1 MDGSVSEGYDPRDIL
16 QDALDAYREALD
28 ADRDNRDAAY
38 DDLRFL
44 SGEQWEET
52 VKRQRVRDGRP
63 TLTVNR
69 LPQFIRQVTGDIRL
83 NKPAIVVRPVDGGAD
98 VKTAALYSGL
108 IRNIESVSDAD
119 TAYVQAAEHA
129 VSCGMGHFRVTTQ
142 YVADDAWEQDIRIEP
157 VRNPFAV
164 VWDPQ
169 ATKLTR
175 EDARYCFVLER
186 VERKAFRA
194 RFPNAALSDMDR
206 PVPTEWRDWASRDTV
221 LLAEYWVR
229 KPITRRLA
237 ALPTGEVLDVSDAPP
252 EELAALQMAGARFR
266 ESKGHKICSYLI
278 SAGDVLGGPYDWP
291 GKYIPIVPVIGSEIV
306 TGDRVVRHG
315 LVRFAKDPQRMY
327 NYHRS
332 AAVEAIALAPK
343 SPWIATPEQVKNF
356 EEDWARANQDNQAV
370 LLYNPD
376 PAAGGPP
383 QRVAP
388 PPVPAALIQE
398 SALSS
403 DDMKATTGIYDAALG
418 ARSNETSGR
427 AILARQREGDVGTYH
442 YIDNLAKAL
451 AHCGRILVDLIPRIY
466 DTERVVR
473 ILGEDGASE
482 VATLNIETPD
492 GRRINDLSLGRYDV
506 TVKTGPSF
514 STKREESAQAM
525 LEFMRVF
532 PQAAPLLGDML
543 AEAMDWPGS
552 RVIAARLKTM
562 LPPGMAER
570 ADAEAKGEEIPA
582 EVMQMMQQPS
592 PEQMKMQ
599 ADLQAQQAELA
610 MKQQQMEADLLVE
623 QAKLDLERQ
632 RLELERAK
640 AEAQFAIK
648 VSETQAKQAPAVGI
662 MLGADTERAVAE
674 AQVGSSMAMQDMAA
688 NLSAAM
694 SAVAEAAQQMS
705 ATAQQVGIMG
715 AQMAESARLMAAPK
729 RVVRDAQG
737 RATGFEIAPV
747 N

>member
-1 MDGSVSEGYDPRDIL
+1 MDGSVREGYDPRDIL

-28 ADRDNRDAAY
+28 ADKENRDAAY

-44 SGEQWEET
+44 SGEQWDET
-52 VKRQRVRDGRP
+52 VRRQRQRGGRP

-69 LPQFIRQVTGDIRL
+69 LPQFVRQVTGDIRL

-98 VKTAALYSGL
+98 VRVAALYSGL

-129 VSCGMGHFRVTTQ
+129 VACGMGHFRVTTQ

-157 VRNPFAV
+157 VRNTFAV

-186 VERKAFRA
+186 VARKAFRA

-237 ALPTGEVLDVSDAPP
+237 ALPTSEVLDVSDAPP
-252 EELAALQMAGARFR
+252 EELAALQMAGARIR
-266 ESKGHKICSYLI
+266 DSKGHKICSYLI
-278 SAGDVLGGPYDWP
+278 SAGDVLAGPFDWP

-306 TGDRVVRHG
+306 TGDRVIRHG
-315 LVRFAKDPQRMY
+315 LVRFAKDPQRIY

-356 EEDWARANQDNQAV
+356 EDDWARANQDNLSV

-376 PAAGGPP
+376 PQAGGPP
-383 QRVAP
+383 QRIAP
-388 PPVPAALIQE
+388 APVPAALIQE

-418 ARSNETSGR
+418 QRSNETSGR

-442 YIDNLAKAL
+442 YIDNLAKAIGH
-451 AHCGRILVDLIPRIY
+451 AGRILVDIIPRIY

-473 ILGEDGASE
+473 ILGEDGASD
-482 VATLNIETPD
+482 VATLNIQTPD
-492 GRRINDLSLGRYDV
+492 GRRLNDLSVGRYDV

-514 STKREESAQAM
+514 STRREESAQAM

-532 PQAAPLLGDML
+532 PQSAPLLGDML
-543 AEAMDWPGS
+543 ADAMDWPGS
-552 RVIAARLKTM
+552 RVIAARLKGL
-562 LPPGMAER
+562 LPPGVAER
-570 ADAEAKGEEIPA
+570 AAAEAKGEEVPP

-599 ADLQAQQAELA
+599 ADLQAQQAELQ
-610 MKQQQMEADLLVE
+610 MKQQQMQADLMIE
-623 QAKLDLERQ
+623 QAKLAIERDRLALEFEKLRLTFAGQIVQQPSSRQ
-632 RLELERAK
+632 V
-640 AEAQFAIK
+640 Q
-648 VSETQAKQAPAVGI
+648 
-662 MLGADTERAVAE
+662 
-674 AQVGSSMAMQDMAA
+674 
-688 NLSAAM
+688 
-694 SAVAEAAQQMS
+694 
-705 ATAQQVGIMG
+705 
-715 AQMAESARLMAAPK
+715 
-729 RVVRDAQG
+729 
-737 RATGFEIAPV
+737 
-747 N
+747 